1 MNKHKQR
8 LIIYTETWI
17 LITSKRTHVKHE
29 NSILNTPW
37 LMILAACVEFCQFD
51 WIPKSI
57 VFSKFDSSS
66 QLSYTRVKTGKSNWL
81 IRSSG
86 QPSLTSIHW
95 SAKLVS
101 TRKSAGDCWWIG
113 LLQIGDY
120 ACYTTTQKDPGSIP
134 GRGSSQAL
142 PSINVE
148 VVAQWP
154 FVFMIHFLSFTA
166 SVFFMT
172 HFHSIFYTL
181 QLWPYSPDHRAI
193 LPWPL
198 V

>member
-1 MNKHKQR
+1 
-8 LIIYTETWI
+8 
-17 LITSKRTHVKHE
+17 
-29 NSILNTPW
+29 
-37 LMILAACVEFCQFD
+37 MILAACVEFCQFD

-57 VFSKFDSSS
+57 VFPKFDSNS

-95 SAKLVS
+95 SSKLVS

-148 VVAQWP
+148 VVDQWP
-154 FVFMIHFLSFTA
+154 FVFMIHFFKLYCFCIFHDTFSQ
-166 SVFFMT
+166 
-172 HFHSIFYTL
+172 HFLHS
-181 QLWPYSPDHRAI
+181 AI
-193 LPWPL
+193 
-198 V
+198 VAI